1 MSKLQRYKGK
11 DYSLCVDFPVE
22 IIGKDGVV
30 RHYSFEESVNL
41 YQRRIRVARMKSMA
55 DQVKDAEIDHCSK
68 RIAQLR
74 RSFYIRYGWEAFI
87 FQEKAPESI
96 PNEILGE
103 LSAYFRRRFG
113 CGIYSQRANLNLLSI
128 DEDITTIA
136 ISWERSQFL
145 LYISLSK
152 EGASQIKSMLYQY
165 QQTEHTE
172 QVLDITEHDDFSFVI
187 TTIDKNASLPSFDT
201 SEQSQSHSFLEAI
214 QAIHNG
220 DLLEAMGH
228 FILAIDENPYQR
240 GAYWGGAILAEQLRA
255 HGENEIILTM
265 AQYYFP
271 KDVGLLLRL
280 CACKIRKKD
289 PSAEKLLKTIEIMD
303 PSADV
308 NLLYFLHYLQSNT
321 SLQANR
327 YWKLLKRANHPNLHQ
342 TVYWLE
348 TMLRKRNIGRQFS
361 MLLLFLSALAFFNLF
376 ALVFVPISIVIFWAN
391 EQYFQQMLTRALR
404 GESYLQLN
412 LIPSSDIVQQ
422 LTQSFSA
429 ESH

>member
-30 RHYSFEESVNL
+30 RHYSFEESINL
-41 YQRRIRVARMKSMA
+41 YQRRIRVARMKSMS

-87 FQEKAPESI
+87 FQDKSPETL

-113 CGIYSQRANLNLLSI
+113 CGIHSQRANLELLNLDDNL
-128 DEDITTIA
+128 TTISV
-136 ISWERSQFL
+136 SWERSQFL
-145 LYISLSK
+145 LYISLTE
-152 EGASQIKSMLYQY
+152 EGISQIKAMFYQNNDT
-165 QQTEHTE
+165 QHSET
-172 QVLDITEHDDFSFVI
+172 VLDIIENEDFSFII
-187 TTIDKNASLPSFDT
+187 TTLAANIKLPSFEN
-201 SEQSQSHSFLEAI
+201 SAQNQSHSFIEAI

-228 FILAIDENPYQR
+228 FVLAIDENPYQR

-265 AQYYFP
+265 AQHYFP

-289 PSAEKLLKTIEIMD
+289 PSAEELLKQIEFMD
-303 PSADV
+303 PNIDV
-308 NLLYFLHYLQSNT
+308 NLLYFLHYLQQKNYLKT
-321 SLQANR
+321 KR
-327 YWKLLKRANHPNLHQ
+327 YWKLLKRSKHPNLHQ
-342 TVYWLE
+342 TIYWLE
-348 TMLRKRNIGRQFS
+348 AMRRKRKIGRQFS
-361 MLLLFLSALAFFNLF
+361 FLLLLLTSLGLF
-376 ALVFVPISIVIFWAN
+376 HLVALVFLPLSIAIFWAN
-391 EQYFQQMLTRALR
+391 EQYFQQILTRALR

-422 LTQSFSA
+422 LTQSFSE